1 MRDLFAYFVITIP
14 SFLHFYFQLIS
25 TIVSLNKSCYMKNYL
40 RTLISLV
47 LLSTLSNLQGQ
58 IKLSLVVNE
67 YAERVEVY
75 ALHENPDFSS
85 AKTYLATGQVT
96 ILTETGSELTN
107 INNINGMWMLNS
119 SANAP
124 KENPTKDYFSFGF
137 PEYMEVPLSG
147 SAPTLLF
154 TAEFSG
160 SSQIKLI
167 TNDDP
172 FAQIPNSLNLN
183 PGNEMTMIDLANGK
197 EIITY
202 TDNYQPCGVSPYPCE
217 LNSHYAKEDVNNTRT
232 NNAVSNMTYDQY
244 LMAIENEAKG
254 TTRQ

>member
-1 MRDLFAYFVITIP
+1 MII
-14 SFLHFYFQLIS
+14 SF
-25 TIVSLNKSCYMKNYL
+25 NSCYMKNCIQL
-40 RTLISLV
+40 FTLA
-47 LLSTLSNLQGQ
+47 LLFTSLSNLQAQ
-58 IKLSLVVNE
+58 IKLGLVVNE
-67 YAERVEVY
+67 YAERIEVY
-75 ALHENPDFSS
+75 ALHDDPNFSS
-85 AKTYLATGQVT
+85 SKTNLATGQVT
-96 ILTETGSELTN
+96 ILTETGTELTN

-119 SANAP
+119 SAKAP
-124 KENPTKDYFSFGF
+124 KENPTRDYFSFGF

-160 SSQIKLI
+160 SSQIQLI

-202 TDNYQPCGVSPYPCE
+202 TDNYTPCGKSPYPCE
-217 LNSHYAKEDVNNTRT
+217 LNSHYAKEEVNNTRT